1 MGGSF
6 SARSFDLARPGVA
19 PVTVLDC
26 SSTSTETEEHRPKLY
41 AFRYDPASLRTVDG
55 IPATKHH
62 SGITAIT
69 IQPQRC
75 YQTVCLENKQLFKL
89 TCQMNASPPHAHIC
103 TSYTLQ
109 WVNMSRLITDP

>member
-41 AFRYDPASLRTVDG
+41 AFRYDPASLRMVDG

-62 SGITAIT
+62 SGITAIGGGANYT
-69 IQPQRC
+69 
-75 YQTVCLENKQLFKL
+75 
-89 TCQMNASPPHAHIC
+89 ASVWRINNC
-103 TSYTLQ
+103 S
-109 WVNMSRLITDP
+109 N